1 MQLPTLQLG
10 PPEDGWQEALLQR
23 LRSGA
28 GRGTPSRVDLA
39 GAPNLSPAE
48 TWSVYIEVLQH
59 CTAAWAS
66 GPERLRSLHLGRE
79 APSSVLSLNQLL
91 AATPELQPLLQRWRW
106 RAVSE
111 NPHHELNADAA
122 PEILSEV
129 EERLYNHYQANWFH
143 TESDSGRLIEGDS
156 WNAKQYFWWF
166 GLGRRDLAER
176 LVHLAVASPAPGT
189 QKHLPAS
196 LATVV
201 AALGGLRVGGC
212 LILHMPRRGLTL
224 AGLVQHLFQR
234 SELVAVP
241 RGTAGQLEVFV
252 VGWQFRGVQPALLQ
266 ALSGAVSKELTA
278 KQDTG
283 LVDAVLGDP
292 NLPGRLEAWQRLLLE
307 GSSAA
312 VRTPGKPPV
321 QLHLLW
327 GHCHESLL
335 QSPPGASGTST
346 RQPDF
351 QALIQ
356 RRRRLW
362 MEVPAAK
369 RARRT
374 PSRFEGGRS
383 WCQGWRQMMRSREAD
398 RVLLQTLEISA
409 EAAVTAAKLWWKEI
423 RLQPPWALVH
433 SSLAEPEKLCAGI
446 SSRLASEER
455 GGARV
460 ARLSDEAPPL
470 LAAFVELLSSWLP
483 KRLASEGGEA
493 LACQQCL
500 VVTLPG
506 GDETVSR
513 WLQNAM
519 GMSQARTL
527 HVPSDGADAGLAGGQ
542 ANLVLVEL
550 CQTPDAH
557 HTCELATDAPDRR
570 RESLLEPLVHPSFAM
585 EF

>member
-1 MQLPTLQLG
+1 
-10 PPEDGWQEALLQR
+10 
-23 LRSGA
+23 
-28 GRGTPSRVDLA
+28 
-39 GAPNLSPAE
+39 
-48 TWSVYIEVLQH
+48 
-59 CTAAWAS
+59 
-66 GPERLRSLHLGRE
+66 
-79 APSSVLSLNQLL
+79 
-91 AATPELQPLLQRWRW
+91 
-106 RAVSE
+106 
-111 NPHHELNADAA
+111 
-122 PEILSEV
+122 
-129 EERLYNHYQANWFH
+129 
-143 TESDSGRLIEGDS
+143 
-156 WNAKQYFWWF
+156 
-166 GLGRRDLAER
+166 
-176 LVHLAVASPAPGT
+176 
-189 QKHLPAS
+189 
-196 LATVV
+196 
-201 AALGGLRVGGC
+201 
-212 LILHMPRRGLTL
+212 
-224 AGLVQHLFQR
+224 
-234 SELVAVP
+234 
-241 RGTAGQLEVFV
+241 
-252 VGWQFRGVQPALLQ
+252 
-266 ALSGAVSKELTA
+266 
-278 KQDTG
+278 
-283 LVDAVLGDP
+283 
-292 NLPGRLEAWQRLLLE
+292 AWQRLFVE
-307 GSSAA
+307 GPSAA

-433 SSLAEPEKLCAGI
+433 SSLAEPEKLRAGI